1 MEQQQSYSP
10 RTLQDLVPGQ
20 SGMILSVGNQSGAV
34 KRRLVDM
41 GLTPGTTVKV
51 TKVAPLGDPLEVSL
65 RGYELSLRKD
75 DAAQIRIG
83 APRRPAA
90 REAAAHR
97 TDPER
102 TRKQLQDHVHELEQP
117 PKRVA
122 ALLGSYAE
130 TWLLAG
136 GEVAAVTQDAY
147 DERGLELPEDTVNLG
162 ANQQPDLEALLAAE
176 PDLVLLTPDL
186 DGQMGLKDS
195 LAAAGIPAAWFKV
208 ETFDDY
214 LNMLKICTD
223 LTGRSDLYQKNG
235 LDIQSGIDAAIASV
249 PEGEDPT
256 VLLLRAYSSG
266 VRAKNSDNIAGAM
279 LKDLGAVNIA
289 DSNSGLLED
298 LQMES
303 ILAADPEFI
312 FVTTMG
318 ASQEAALKSL
328 DELLHSDPAWQTLT
342 AVKEGRVEVLP
353 KDLFHYKPNA
363 RWGESYQ
370 MLAELMYG
378 SGETA

>member
-1 MEQQQSYSP
+1 MM
-10 RTLQDLVPGQ
+10 RRLFIVLAAA
-20 SGMILSVGNQSGAV
+20 MILLSACAPGGGEASTSAPTTSSAGAEQSAQGTCTFTDSLGN
-34 KRRLVDM
+34 
-41 GLTPGTTVKV
+41 TV
-51 TKVAPLGDPLEVSL
+51 
-65 RGYELSLRKD
+65 
-75 DAAQIRIG
+75 
-83 APRRPAA
+83 
-90 REAAAHR
+90 
-97 TDPER
+97 
-102 TRKQLQDHVHELEQP
+102 ELEQP

-136 GEVAAVTQDAY
+136 GEVVAVTQDAY

-162 ANQQPDLEALLAAE
+162 ANQQPDLEALFAAE

-186 DGQMGLKDS
+186 DGQMGLRDS
-195 LAAAGIPAAWFKV
+195 LEAAGIPAAWFKV

-235 LDIQSGIDAAIASV
+235 LDIQSEIDAAIASV
-249 PEGEDPT
+249 PEGEAPT

-266 VRAKNSDNIAGAM
+266 VRAKNSDNIAGAI
-279 LKDLGAVNIA
+279 LKDLGAANIA
-289 DSNSGLLED
+289 DSDSGLLED

-318 ASQEAALKSL
+318 ASQEAALESL

-342 AVKEGRVEVLP
+342 AVKEDRVEVLP

-370 MLAELMYG
+370 MLAELMYL
-378 SGETA
+378 SLIHI

>member
-1 MEQQQSYSP
+1 M
-10 RTLQDLVPGQ
+10 
-20 SGMILSVGNQSGAV
+20 
-34 KRRLVDM
+34 RRLF
-41 GLTPGTTVKV
+41 TV
-51 TKVAPLGDPLEVSL
+51 L
-65 RGYELSLRKD
+65 
-75 DAAQIRIG
+75 
-83 APRRPAA
+83 
-90 REAAAHR
+90 AAAVLLLTACAPGEGDASASAPTSSAGVEQSAQGTCIF
-97 TDPER
+97 TDSLGN
-102 TRKQLQDHVHELEQP
+102 TVELEQP

-249 PEGEDPT
+249 RRGRTPLCCCCGP
-256 VLLLRAYSSG
+256 
-266 VRAKNSDNIAGAM
+266 IPAGCGPKTA
-279 LKDLGAVNIA
+279 
-289 DSNSGLLED
+289 
-298 LQMES
+298 
-303 ILAADPEFI
+303 
-312 FVTTMG
+312 TT
-318 ASQEAALKSL
+318 
-328 DELLHSDPAWQTLT
+328 
-342 AVKEGRVEVLP
+342 LP
-353 KDLFHYKPNA
+353 GPC
-363 RWGESYQ
+363 
-370 MLAELMYG
+370 
-378 SGETA
+378 

>member
-1 MEQQQSYSP
+1 M
-10 RTLQDLVPGQ
+10 
-20 SGMILSVGNQSGAV
+20 
-34 KRRLVDM
+34 
-41 GLTPGTTVKV
+41 
-51 TKVAPLGDPLEVSL
+51 
-65 RGYELSLRKD
+65 
-75 DAAQIRIG
+75 
-83 APRRPAA
+83 
-90 REAAAHR
+90 
-97 TDPER
+97 
-102 TRKQLQDHVHELEQP
+102 ELEQP

-162 ANQQPDLEALLAAE
+162 TNQQPDLEALLAAE

>member
-1 MEQQQSYSP
+1 M
-10 RTLQDLVPGQ
+10 
-20 SGMILSVGNQSGAV
+20 
-34 KRRLVDM
+34 RRLF
-41 GLTPGTTVKV
+41 TV
-51 TKVAPLGDPLEVSL
+51 L
-65 RGYELSLRKD
+65 
-75 DAAQIRIG
+75 
-83 APRRPAA
+83 
-90 REAAAHR
+90 AAAVLLLTACAPGEGDASAPTSSAGVEQSAQGTCTF
-97 TDPER
+97 TDSLGN
-102 TRKQLQDHVHELEQP
+102 TVELEQP

-249 PEGEDPT
+249 PEGEGPT

-266 VRAKNSDNIAGAM
+266 VRAKNSDSIAGAM

>member
-1 MEQQQSYSP
+1 M
-10 RTLQDLVPGQ
+10 
-20 SGMILSVGNQSGAV
+20 
-34 KRRLVDM
+34 RRLF
-41 GLTPGTTVKV
+41 TV
-51 TKVAPLGDPLEVSL
+51 L
-65 RGYELSLRKD
+65 
-75 DAAQIRIG
+75 
-83 APRRPAA
+83 
-90 REAAAHR
+90 AAAVLLLTACAPGEGDASAPTSSAGVEQSAQGTCTF
-97 TDPER
+97 TDSLGN
-102 TRKQLQDHVHELEQP
+102 TVELEQP

-136 GEVAAVTQDAY
+136 GEVVAVTQDAY
-147 DERGLELPEDTVNLG
+147 DERGLGLPDATVTLV
-162 ANQQPDLEALLAAE
+162 ATRQLAMESLFAAE

-249 PEGEDPT
+249 PEGEGPT

-266 VRAKNSDNIAGAM
+266 VRAKNSDSIAGAM

>member
-1 MEQQQSYSP
+1 M
-10 RTLQDLVPGQ
+10 
-20 SGMILSVGNQSGAV
+20 
-34 KRRLVDM
+34 RRLF
-41 GLTPGTTVKV
+41 TV
-51 TKVAPLGDPLEVSL
+51 L
-65 RGYELSLRKD
+65 
-75 DAAQIRIG
+75 
-83 APRRPAA
+83 
-90 REAAAHR
+90 AAAVLLLTACAPGEGDASASAPTSSAGVEQSAQGTCIF
-97 TDPER
+97 TDSLGN
-102 TRKQLQDHVHELEQP
+102 TVELEQP

-266 VRAKNSDNIAGAM
+266 VRAKNSDNIAWAM

-289 DSNSGLLED
+289 DRNSGLLED

>member
-1 MEQQQSYSP
+1 M
-10 RTLQDLVPGQ
+10 
-20 SGMILSVGNQSGAV
+20 
-34 KRRLVDM
+34 RRLFTVLAAM
-41 GLTPGTTVKV
+41 LLLTACAPGGGDASSSIPTASASVEQSIPGTCTFTDSMGNTV
-51 TKVAPLGDPLEVSL
+51 
-65 RGYELSLRKD
+65 
-75 DAAQIRIG
+75 
-83 APRRPAA
+83 
-90 REAAAHR
+90 
-97 TDPER
+97 
-102 TRKQLQDHVHELEQP
+102 ELEQP

-136 GEVAAVTQDAY
+136 GEVVAVTQDAY

-162 ANQQPDLEALLAAE
+162 ANQQPDLEALFAAE

-186 DGQMGLKDS
+186 DGQMALRDS
-195 LAAAGIPAAWFKV
+195 LEAAKIPAAWFKV

-214 LNMLKICTD
+214 LTMLKICTD

-235 LDIQSGIDAAIASV
+235 LDIQRDIDAAIASV
-249 PEGEDPT
+249 PEGEAPT

-266 VRAKNSDNIAGAM
+266 VRAKNSDNIAGAI
-279 LKDLGAVNIA
+279 LKDLGAANIA
-289 DSNSGLLED
+289 DSESGLLED

-353 KDLFHYKPNA
+353 KDLFHYKPNE
-363 RWGESYQ
+363 RWAEAYRVLAGLLYPESF
-370 MLAELMYG
+370 
-378 SGETA
+378 S

>member
-1 MEQQQSYSP
+1 M
-10 RTLQDLVPGQ
+10 
-20 SGMILSVGNQSGAV
+20 
-34 KRRLVDM
+34 RRLF
-41 GLTPGTTVKV
+41 TV
-51 TKVAPLGDPLEVSL
+51 L
-65 RGYELSLRKD
+65 
-75 DAAQIRIG
+75 
-83 APRRPAA
+83 
-90 REAAAHR
+90 AAAVLLLTACAPGEGDASAPTSSAGVEQSAQGTCTF
-97 TDPER
+97 TDSLGN
-102 TRKQLQDHVHELEQP
+102 TVELEQP

-136 GEVAAVTQDAY
+136 GEVVAVTQDAY

-162 ANQQPDLEALLAAE
+162 ANQQPDLEALFAAE

-249 PEGEDPT
+249 PEGEGPT

-266 VRAKNSDNIAGAM
+266 VRAKNSDSIAGAM

-289 DSNSGLLED
+289 DSISGLLED

>member
-1 MEQQQSYSP
+1 M
-10 RTLQDLVPGQ
+10 
-20 SGMILSVGNQSGAV
+20 
-34 KRRLVDM
+34 RRLF
-41 GLTPGTTVKV
+41 TV
-51 TKVAPLGDPLEVSL
+51 L
-65 RGYELSLRKD
+65 
-75 DAAQIRIG
+75 
-83 APRRPAA
+83 
-90 REAAAHR
+90 AAAVLLLTACAPGEGDASAPTSSAGVEQSAQGTCTF
-97 TDPER
+97 TDSLGN
-102 TRKQLQDHVHELEQP
+102 TVELEQP

-136 GEVAAVTQDAY
+136 REVVAVTQDAY

-162 ANQQPDLEALLAAE
+162 ANQQPDLEALFAAE

-249 PEGEDPT
+249 PEGEGPT

-266 VRAKNSDNIAGAM
+266 VRAKNSDSIAGAM